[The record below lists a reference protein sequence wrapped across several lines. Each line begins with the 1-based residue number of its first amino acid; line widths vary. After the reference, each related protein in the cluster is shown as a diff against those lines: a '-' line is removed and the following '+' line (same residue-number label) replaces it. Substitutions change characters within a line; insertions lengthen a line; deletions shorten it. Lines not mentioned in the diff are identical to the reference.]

1 MATSKA
7 APLTLT
13 VQERWALSAAL
24 KTTLRLWG
32 DSENRIQERVLE
44 KLKCVLRKLEAHDKA
59 NRELEANP
67 NQIAQSPAGHDA
79 SL

>member
-13 VQERWALSAAL
+13 V
-24 KTTLRLWG
+24 
-32 DSENRIQERVLE
+32 QERVLE